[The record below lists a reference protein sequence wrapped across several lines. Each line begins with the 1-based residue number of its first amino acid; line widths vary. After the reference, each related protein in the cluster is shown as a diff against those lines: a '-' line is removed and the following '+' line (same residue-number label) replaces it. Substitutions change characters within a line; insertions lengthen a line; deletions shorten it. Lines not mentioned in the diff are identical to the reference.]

1 MRDLKVTSSYSFP
14 LAYGGG
20 GGKAE
25 GVRIKSLTLLMTI
38 MQIAI
43 KGTLGRAVPM
53 RLSNPNPV

>member
-1 MRDLKVTSSYSFP
+1 M
-14 LAYGGG
+14 G
-20 GGKAE
+20 GGKGE

-43 KGTLGRAVPM
+43 KGTLGRAVPT

>member
-1 MRDLKVTSSYSFP
+1 M
-14 LAYGGG
+14 
-20 GGKAE
+20 
-25 GVRIKSLTLLMTI
+25 IKSLTLLMTN